1 MRILVAEDEQQL
13 SHVLSSA
20 MTASGYQVDIANNG
34 QEAVEQAK
42 ENAYDVIILDIMM
55 PVKSGLEA
63 LKEIRATGNRTYIM
77 MLTAMGEED
86 DKVTGLDAGADD
98 YLTKPFSLKELL
110 ARLRSRQR
118 RDDSYQVDV
127 LEFGDLTLN
136 GNDQS
141 LESHN
146 SISLT
151 NRENRLLQYF
161 ILNANKEL
169 SANEL
174 INHVWDENETADQED
189 LWINICYLRQKLQ
202 AIQSQV
208 TISGEKTGPFM
219 IGCEGVK
226 ECFTVFAINLLEY
239 HLRHYYV

>member
-13 SHVLSSA
+13 YHVLISA

-219 IGCEGVK
+219 IAC
-226 ECFTVFAINLLEY
+226 
-239 HLRHYYV
+239 

>member
-63 LKEIRATGNRTYIM
+63 LKEMRATGNRTDIM

-141 LESHN
+141 LESRN

-169 SANEL
+169 SVNEL
-174 INHVWDENETADQED
+174 ISHVWDENDTVDQED

-219 IGCEGVK
+219 IAC
-226 ECFTVFAINLLEY
+226 
-239 HLRHYYV
+239 

>member
-20 MTASGYQVDIANNG
+20 MTASGYQVDIVNNG

-151 NRENRLLQYF
+151 NRENCLLQYF

-219 IGCEGVK
+219 IAC
-226 ECFTVFAINLLEY
+226 
-239 HLRHYYV
+239 

>member
-20 MTASGYQVDIANNG
+20 MTASGYQVDIATNG

-141 LESHN
+141 LESRN

-169 SANEL
+169 SVNEL
-174 INHVWDENETADQED
+174 ISHVWDENDTVDQED

-219 IGCEGVK
+219 IAC
-226 ECFTVFAINLLEY
+226 
-239 HLRHYYV
+239 

>member
-141 LESHN
+141 LESRN

-169 SANEL
+169 SVNEL
-174 INHVWDENETADQED
+174 ISHVWDENDTVDQEE

-219 IGCEGVK
+219 IAC
-226 ECFTVFAINLLEY
+226 
-239 HLRHYYV
+239 

>member
-169 SANEL
+169 SVNEL
-174 INHVWDENETADQED
+174 ISHVWDENGTVDQED

-219 IGCEGVK
+219 IAC
-226 ECFTVFAINLLEY
+226 
-239 HLRHYYV
+239 

>member
-136 GNDQS
+136 GNDQL
-141 LESHN
+141 LESRN

-169 SANEL
+169 SVNEL
-174 INHVWDENETADQED
+174 ISHVWDENDTVDQED

-219 IGCEGVK
+219 IAG
-226 ECFTVFAINLLEY
+226 
-239 HLRHYYV
+239 

>member
-34 QEAVEQAK
+34 QEDVEQAK

-219 IGCEGVK
+219 IAC
-226 ECFTVFAINLLEY
+226 
-239 HLRHYYV
+239 

>member
-151 NRENRLLQYF
+151 NQENRLLQYF

-169 SANEL
+169 SVNEL
-174 INHVWDENETADQED
+174 ISHAWDENDTVDQED

-219 IGCEGVK
+219 IAC
-226 ECFTVFAINLLEY
+226 
-239 HLRHYYV
+239 

>member
-20 MTASGYQVDIANNG
+20 MTASGYQVDVANNG

-63 LKEIRATGNRTYIM
+63 LKEIRATGNRTYII

-219 IGCEGVK
+219 IAC
-226 ECFTVFAINLLEY
+226 
-239 HLRHYYV
+239 

>member
-1 MRILVAEDEQQL
+1 MRILIAEDEQQL

-20 MTASGYQVDIANNG
+20 MTASGYQVDVANNG

-63 LKEIRATGNRTYIM
+63 LKEIRASGNRTYIM

-169 SANEL
+169 SVNEL
-174 INHVWDENETADQED
+174 ISHVWDENEIADQEN

-219 IGCEGVK
+219 IV
-226 ECFTVFAINLLEY
+226 Y
-239 HLRHYYV
+239 

>member
-151 NRENRLLQYF
+151 NRENRLLQNF

-169 SANEL
+169 SVNEL
-174 INHVWDENETADQED
+174 ISHVWDENDTVDQED

-219 IGCEGVK
+219 IAC
-226 ECFTVFAINLLEY
+226 
-239 HLRHYYV
+239 

>member
-86 DKVTGLDAGADD
+86 DKVTGLDTGADD

-151 NRENRLLQYF
+151 NQENRLLQYF

-169 SANEL
+169 SVNEL
-174 INHVWDENETADQED
+174 ISHVWDENDTVDQED

-219 IGCEGVK
+219 IAC
-226 ECFTVFAINLLEY
+226 
-239 HLRHYYV
+239 

>member
-20 MTASGYQVDIANNG
+20 MTASGYQVDNANNG

-141 LESHN
+141 LESRN

-169 SANEL
+169 SVNEL
-174 INHVWDENETADQED
+174 ISHVWDENDTVDQED

-219 IGCEGVK
+219 IAC
-226 ECFTVFAINLLEY
+226 
-239 HLRHYYV
+239 

>member
-136 GNDQS
+136 GKDQS
-141 LESHN
+141 LESRN

-169 SANEL
+169 SVNEL
-174 INHVWDENETADQED
+174 ISHVWDENDTVDQED

-219 IGCEGVK
+219 IAC
-226 ECFTVFAINLLEY
+226 
-239 HLRHYYV
+239 

>member
-20 MTASGYQVDIANNG
+20 MTASGHQVDIANNG

-141 LESHN
+141 LESRN

-169 SANEL
+169 SVNEL
-174 INHVWDENETADQED
+174 ISHVWDENDTVDQED

-219 IGCEGVK
+219 IAC
-226 ECFTVFAINLLEY
+226 
-239 HLRHYYV
+239 

>member
-136 GNDQS
+136 GNVQS

-219 IGCEGVK
+219 IAC
-226 ECFTVFAINLLEY
+226 
-239 HLRHYYV
+239 

>member
-1 MRILVAEDEQQL
+1 
-13 SHVLSSA
+13 
-20 MTASGYQVDIANNG
+20 MTSSGYQVDIANNG

-219 IGCEGVK
+219 IAC
-226 ECFTVFAINLLEY
+226 
-239 HLRHYYV
+239 

>member
-34 QEAVEQAK
+34 QEAVDQAK
-42 ENAYDVIILDIMM
+42 ENGYDVIILDIMM

-169 SANEL
+169 STNEL

-219 IGCEGVK
+219 I
-226 ECFTVFAINLLEY
+226 A
-239 HLRHYYV
+239 

>member
-136 GNDQS
+136 GKDQS
-141 LESHN
+141 LESRN

-219 IGCEGVK
+219 IVC
-226 ECFTVFAINLLEY
+226 
-239 HLRHYYV
+239 

>member
-1 MRILVAEDEQQL
+1 MRILVAEDAQQL

-219 IGCEGVK
+219 IAC
-226 ECFTVFAINLLEY
+226 
-239 HLRHYYV
+239 

>member
-20 MTASGYQVDIANNG
+20 MTASGYQVDIATNG
-34 QEAVEQAK
+34 QEAVDQAK

-141 LESHN
+141 VESHN

-169 SANEL
+169 STNEL

-219 IGCEGVK
+219 I
-226 ECFTVFAINLLEY
+226 A
-239 HLRHYYV
+239 

>member
-141 LESHN
+141 LESRN

-169 SANEL
+169 SVNEL
-174 INHVWDENETADQED
+174 ISHVWDENDTVDQED

-219 IGCEGVK
+219 IAC
-226 ECFTVFAINLLEY
+226 
-239 HLRHYYV
+239 

>member
-1 MRILVAEDEQQL
+1 MRILIAEDEQQL

-20 MTASGYQVDIANNG
+20 MTASGYQVDVANNG

-63 LKEIRATGNRTYIM
+63 LKEIRANGNRTYIM

-169 SANEL
+169 SVNEL
-174 INHVWDENETADQED
+174 ISHVWDENEIADQEN

-219 IGCEGVK
+219 IV
-226 ECFTVFAINLLEY
+226 Y
-239 HLRHYYV
+239 

>member
-110 ARLRSRQR
+110 ARLCSRQR

-219 IGCEGVK
+219 IAC
-226 ECFTVFAINLLEY
+226 
-239 HLRHYYV
+239 

>member
-86 DKVTGLDAGADD
+86 DKVTGLDTGADD

-169 SANEL
+169 SVNEL
-174 INHVWDENETADQED
+174 ISHVWDENDTVDQED

-219 IGCEGVK
+219 IAC
-226 ECFTVFAINLLEY
+226 
-239 HLRHYYV
+239 

>member
-20 MTASGYQVDIANNG
+20 MTASGYQVDIATNG

-63 LKEIRATGNRTYIM
+63 LREIRATGNRTYIM
-77 MLTAMGEED
+77 MLTAMSEED

-141 LESHN
+141 LESRN

-169 SANEL
+169 SVNEL
-174 INHVWDENETADQED
+174 ISHVWDENDTVDQED

-219 IGCEGVK
+219 IACQGVK
-226 ECFTVFAINLLEY
+226 E
-239 HLRHYYV
+239 

>member
-63 LKEIRATGNRTYIM
+63 LKEIRATGNPTYIM

-169 SANEL
+169 SVNEL
-174 INHVWDENETADQED
+174 ISHVWDENETADQED

-208 TISGEKTGPFM
+208 TISGEKTGTFM
-219 IGCEGVK
+219 IV
-226 ECFTVFAINLLEY
+226 Y
-239 HLRHYYV
+239 

>member
-1 MRILVAEDEQQL
+1 MRILVADDEQQL

-20 MTASGYQVDIANNG
+20 MTASGYQVDIATNG

-141 LESHN
+141 LESRN

-169 SANEL
+169 SVNEL
-174 INHVWDENETADQED
+174 ISHVWDENDTVDQED

-219 IGCEGVK
+219 IAC
-226 ECFTVFAINLLEY
+226 
-239 HLRHYYV
+239 

>member
-174 INHVWDENETADQED
+174 INHVWDENETAGQED
-189 LWINICYLRQKLQ
+189 LWINICYLRQKLR

-219 IGCEGVK
+219 IAC
-226 ECFTVFAINLLEY
+226 
-239 HLRHYYV
+239 

>member
-141 LESHN
+141 LESRN

-169 SANEL
+169 SVNEL
-174 INHVWDENETADQED
+174 ISHVWDENDTVDQED

-219 IGCEGVK
+219 IV
-226 ECFTVFAINLLEY
+226 Y
-239 HLRHYYV
+239 

>member
-118 RDDSYQVDV
+118 RDESYQVDV
-127 LEFGDLTLN
+127 LESGDLTLN

-219 IGCEGVK
+219 IAC
-226 ECFTVFAINLLEY
+226 
-239 HLRHYYV
+239 

>member
-20 MTASGYQVDIANNG
+20 MTASGYQVDIATNG

-141 LESHN
+141 LESRN

-219 IGCEGVK
+219 IAC
-226 ECFTVFAINLLEY
+226 
-239 HLRHYYV
+239 

>member
-34 QEAVEQAK
+34 QEAIEQAK

-77 MLTAMGEED
+77 ILTAMGEED

-110 ARLRSRQR
+110 ARLRSHQR

-219 IGCEGVK
+219 IAC
-226 ECFTVFAINLLEY
+226 
-239 HLRHYYV
+239 

>member
-77 MLTAMGEED
+77 MLTATGEED
-86 DKVTGLDAGADD
+86 DKVTGLDTGADD

-141 LESHN
+141 LESRN

-169 SANEL
+169 SVNEL
-174 INHVWDENETADQED
+174 ISHVWDENDTVDQED

-219 IGCEGVK
+219 IAC
-226 ECFTVFAINLLEY
+226 
-239 HLRHYYV
+239 

>member
-20 MTASGYQVDIANNG
+20 MTASGYQVDIANHG

-219 IGCEGVK
+219 IAC
-226 ECFTVFAINLLEY
+226 
-239 HLRHYYV
+239 

>member
-42 ENAYDVIILDIMM
+42 ENSYDVIILDIMM

-219 IGCEGVK
+219 IAC
-226 ECFTVFAINLLEY
+226 
-239 HLRHYYV
+239 

>member
-1 MRILVAEDEQQL
+1 MRSLVAEDEQQL

-219 IGCEGVK
+219 IAC
-226 ECFTVFAINLLEY
+226 
-239 HLRHYYV
+239 

>member
-20 MTASGYQVDIANNG
+20 MTASGYQVDIATNG

-63 LKEIRATGNRTYIM
+63 LREIRATGNRTYIM

-141 LESHN
+141 LESRN
-146 SISLT
+146 SISLM

-169 SANEL
+169 SVNEL
-174 INHVWDENETADQED
+174 ISHVWDENDTVDQED

-219 IGCEGVK
+219 IAC
-226 ECFTVFAINLLEY
+226 
-239 HLRHYYV
+239 